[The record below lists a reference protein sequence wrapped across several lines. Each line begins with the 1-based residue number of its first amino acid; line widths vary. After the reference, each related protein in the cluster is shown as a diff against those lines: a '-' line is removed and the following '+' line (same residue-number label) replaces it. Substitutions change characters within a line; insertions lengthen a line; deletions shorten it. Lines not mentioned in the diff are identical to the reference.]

1 MGREKAGSKQ
11 EGLAADPGASG
22 APLKSGN
29 ASPPLATRPSCW
41 SGQDCHKTDEGVFG
55 ADEDEVKPVSVMEGD
70 SVTLN
75 PDLTKIQGFNQILWR
90 FGSQGSTI
98 ARIVEK
104 VISDEEE
111 EIFRGRLQLDQTGS
125 LTIKNMKTK
134 HSGRYKAEISHSAG
148 ALFTI
153 FIVTVYE
160 SPAVVDPAKG
170 EMKIVSVTEGDP
182 VTLQTDVTELQG
194 DELIV
199 WRSGDLIAKH
209 DTEAKSSRLYD
220 TEERFRDRLQLND
233 QTGSLIITNTRTT
246 DSGPYTVKISSRKQ
260 TSDKR
265 FTVSDSGLS
274 PYAIAWIVVVVLL
287 VSAAAVGLMYLCRPR
302 TTNLPGQTW
311 SVLPGDDITLNPE
324 TEIQTSDEIQW
335 LHGDEETLIAGI
347 RRDNREMNTYWGP
360 DEIFTY
366 RLKLDKTTGSLTIKL
381 IDTEHAGLYTL
392 KIRRG
397 RETLHKRFMVSIE
410 ERKIRVTEG
419 DPVTLYSDTVIQTDD
434 EMQWL
439 FDDEEQQTV
448 LAEIKTTEVTK
459 YDGPDERFRDRLELG
474 AETGS
479 LTVTKYTAAHSGV
492 YTLKIRRGT
501 ETSYRR
507 FYISVEPR
515 EIEVMEGKSV
525 TLNPATEIN
534 KDDVIL
540 WLFSDEE
547 QQTLIAEIK
556 GETKVFTRDDAAGG
570 RFRDRLKL
578 DETTGSLTINN
589 TRTTDSGAYKLQ
601 ITSSRGASDQT
612 FIVTIKDK
620 VEKKLLNEGDSVT
633 LNPDTE
639 IQRDDQILW
648 MFGAQDDLIAQIR
661 GGTVEIY
668 DDGINKIFRDRL
680 KLDRTTGSLTITDI
694 STEHT
699 GLYKL
704 LTISSSRGILFK
716 KFKVLIHLE
725 YVSVTAGES
734 VTLKTGLTG
743 EHTADEIQ
751 WRFGDENSLIA
762 EIKGGT
768 GKTHVGPDERLR
780 DRLMLNNT
788 TGDLTIKNSTAE
800 HAGCYKLKIR
810 SSEGDTSRTYIV
822 NIRVRY
828 KTVTTGESVT
838 LKTGLYNIQT
848 DDEIQWRFGD
858 ENYLIAEIKEGTVE
872 TYNVPDERF
881 RDRPELNETTGDLI
895 ISNST
900 TKHAG
905 CYKVKIHSSEGDT
918 SRTYSVFIRGA
929 AVTNEAR
936 KKSETKEK
944 NDSRENRE
952 NESATVEIPLL
963 NGEDVGWSE

>member
-1 MGREKAGSKQ
+1 MKEIFKIFQ
-11 EGLAADPGASG
+11 FL
-22 APLKSGN
+22 L
-29 ASPPLATRPSCW
+29 LMC
-41 SGQDCHKTDEGVFG
+41 GVFG

-111 EIFRGRLQLDQTGS
+111 EIFIGRLQLDQTGS

-199 WRSGDLIAKH
+199 WRFGDEGKLIAKH
-209 DTEAKSSRLYD
+209 DIEAKSSPLYD
-220 TEERFRDRLQLND
+220 TDERFRDRLQLD

-246 DSGPYTVKISSRKQ
+246 DSGLYKVKINSNKQ
-260 TSDKR
+260 TLNQKYIV
-265 FTVSDSGLS
+265 TVSAVPDSVPGLS
-274 PYAIAWIVVVVLL
+274 PAAVAGIVVVVLL
-287 VSAAAVGLMYLCRPR
+287 VSAAAAGVMYFRHRR
-302 TTNLPGQTW
+302 TTKLPSQTW
-311 SVLPGDDITLNPE
+311 SVPVGDCITLNPE
-324 TEIQTSDEIQW
+324 TEIRTSDEIQW

-381 IDTEHAGLYTL
+381 ILTEHTGLYTL

-397 RETLHKRFMVSIE
+397 RETLHKKFTVSIE
-410 ERKIRVTEG
+410 ERIAVIEG
-419 DPVTLYSDTVIQTDD
+419 DSVTLYSDTVIQTDD
-434 EMQWL
+434 EIQWL
-439 FDDEEQQTV
+439 FDDKEQQTV

-459 YDGPDERFRDRLELG
+459 HDKTDERFRNRLELNKK
-474 AETGS
+474 TGS
-479 LTVTKYTAAHSGV
+479 LTVRNFTAAHSGL

-501 ETSYRR
+501 KTSYRR
-507 FYISVEPR
+507 FIIYIR
-515 EIEVMEGKSV
+515 ERRTAATEGEDV
-525 TLNPATEIN
+525 TLNPDTEII
-534 KDDVIL
+534 DDSL
-540 WLFSDEE
+540 MRWMFGDEE

-556 GETKVFTRDDAAGG
+556 EKTGEFWIYDYAAGG

-578 DETTGSLTINN
+578 DTTTGSLTINN
-589 TRTTDSGAYKLQ
+589 TRTTDSGVYTLE

-612 FIVTIKDK
+612 FFVTVKDK
-620 VEKKLLNEGDSVT
+620 VEKKSLNEGDSVT

-648 MFGAQDDLIAQIR
+648 MFGAQDYLIAQIR
-661 GGTVEIY
+661 GGTVERY
-668 DDGINKIFRDRL
+668 DDGVNKRFRDRL

-704 LTISSSRGILFK
+704 LTISSSRGTLFK
-716 KFKVLIHLE
+716 KFNVLIHLKYE
-725 YVSVTAGES
+725 VVTAGDS
-734 VTLKTGLTG
+734 VHLYTGLTG
-743 EHTADEIQ
+743 KHTADKIQ
-751 WRFGDENSLIA
+751 WRFGDEETLIA

-768 GKTHVGPDERLR
+768 VETYDVPDERFR
-780 DRLMLNNT
+780 DRLELNET
-788 TGDLTIKNSTAE
+788 TGDLIIKNSTAE
-800 HAGCYKLKIR
+800 HAGYYKLKIR
-810 SSEGDTSRTYIV
+810 SSEGDTSRTFI
-822 NIRVRY
+822 
-828 KTVTTGESVT
+828 
-838 LKTGLYNIQT
+838 
-848 DDEIQWRFGD
+848 
-858 ENYLIAEIKEGTVE
+858 
-872 TYNVPDERF
+872 
-881 RDRPELNETTGDLI
+881 
-895 ISNST
+895 
-900 TKHAG
+900 
-905 CYKVKIHSSEGDT
+905 
-918 SRTYSVFIRGA
+918 VFIR
-929 AVTNEAR
+929 AR

-944 NDSRENRE
+944 NDSRENRG
-952 NESATVEIPLL
+952 NESATVEMPLL
-963 NGEDVGWSE
+963 NGEDVG

>member
-1 MGREKAGSKQ
+1 M
-11 EGLAADPGASG
+11 
-22 APLKSGN
+22 KS
-29 ASPPLATRPSCW
+29 TFKI
-41 SGQDCHKTDEGVFG
+41 GQIFLLMCGVFG
-55 ADEDEVKPVSVMEGD
+55 VDADVVKSVMEGD
-70 SVTLN
+70 SVTLR
-75 PDLTKIQGFNQILWR
+75 PDLTKIQGFILILWR
-90 FGSQGSTI
+90 FGEKGSTI
-98 ARIVEK
+98 AQIDGKE
-104 VISDEEE
+104 ISYPNHT
-111 EIFRGRLQLDQTGS
+111 EIFTDRLQLDHQTGS
-125 LTIKNMKTK
+125 LTIKNMRTK
-134 HSGRYKAEISHSAG
+134 HTGLYKLQMDHTTGTQSKQEFS
-148 ALFTI
+148 
-153 FIVTVYE
+153 VTVYE
-160 SPAVVDPAKG
+160 PPSVIAGAEA

-182 VTLQTDVTELQG
+182 VTLHVPQLQG
-194 DELIV
+194 NELIV
-199 WRSGDLIAKH
+199 WRFGDEGKLIAKH
-209 DTEAKSSRLYD
+209 DIETKSSLVYD
-220 TEERFRDRLQLND
+220 NDERFRDRLQLD
-233 QTGSLIITNTRTT
+233 QTGSLIITNTRTI
-246 DSGPYTVKISSRKQ
+246 DSGLYTVKINSNKQ

-265 FTVSDSGLS
+265 FIVTVSVPGLS
-274 PYAIAWIVVVVLL
+274 PAAVAGIVVVVLL
-287 VSAAAVGLMYLCRPR
+287 LVSAAVAAGVMYYCRRR
-302 TTNLPGQTW
+302 TTNLPSQTW
-311 SVLPGDDITLNPE
+311 SVPAGDTVTLNPE
-324 TEIQTSDEIQW
+324 TEIQTGDEIQW
-335 LHGDEETLIAGI
+335 LFGAEDALIAET
-347 RRDNREMNTYWGP
+347 RRETREMNTYWGP
-360 DEIFTY
+360 DERF
-366 RLKLDKTTGSLTIKL
+366 RDGLKLDKTTGSLIIKL
-381 IDTEHAGLYTL
+381 IDTEHTGLYTL

-397 RETLHKRFMVSIE
+397 RETLHKRFMVSVE
-410 ERKIRVTEG
+410 QRIRSVMEG
-419 DPVTLYSDTVIQTDD
+419 DPVTLYSDTVIQTGD

-459 YDGPDERFRDRLELG
+459 HDKTDERFRNRLELNKK
-474 AETGS
+474 TGS
-479 LTVTKYTAAHSGV
+479 LTVRNFTAAHSGL

-501 ETSYRR
+501 KTSYRR
-507 FYISVEPR
+507 FIIYIR
-515 EIEVMEGKSV
+515 ERRTAATEGEDV
-525 TLNPATEIN
+525 TLNPDTEII
-534 KDDVIL
+534 DDSL
-540 WLFSDEE
+540 MRWMFGDEE

-556 GETKVFTRDDAAGG
+556 EKTGEFWIYDYAAGG

-578 DETTGSLTINN
+578 DTTTGSLTINN
-589 TRTTDSGAYKLQ
+589 TRTTDSGVYTLE

-612 FIVTIKDK
+612 FFVTVKDK